1 MISSVPMKAPWGIGL
16 SKNLKH
22 NQVKNVTIE
31 GKKYAMFRNNAGKVS
46 LIDGVCPH
54 RGADLSKGKMTK
66 SGCVQ
71 CPYHG
76 WEFDA
81 SGKLV
86 KVPSLQNNCGV
97 PQKGSVSGYDV
108 VESGGF
114 IWLSEGDMA
123 LPTTLCDELF
133 DRQWTRVYGSKVL
146 DGNIVDWISNGV
158 DISHINYVHDF
169 ANEDNGRV
177 DNVTIEPHYGSCNF
191 DPDGNDCIDMNYVDC
206 YANVKPKASSNFTEH
221 MQPRDGSEIHSRF
234 IAPNT
239 TAIRIKL
246 KEPYEFITFTTLLP
260 VDENHTKMSWCLLY
274 PKNFVLDLPFVFKR
288 FYNEMYRTVS
298 QDEEIIKGLTPIEYK
313 VNVPCDM
320 YQIEALKMIGLNTQ
334 TFRKI

>member
-1 MISSVPMKAPWGIGL
+1 MITSIPMKAPWGIGL
-16 SKNLKH
+16 SKNLKY
-22 NQVKNVTIE
+22 NQVNSVTIE
-31 GKKYAMFRNNAGKVS
+31 GKKYAMFRNDKGKVS
-46 LIDGVCPH
+46 LIDGDCPH
-54 RGADLSKGKMTK
+54 RGADLTKGKMTK

-81 SGKLV
+81 SGGLV
-86 KVPSLQNNCGV
+86 KVPSLKDDCGV
-97 PQKGSVSGYDV
+97 PKKGNVEGYDV

-114 IWLSEGDMA
+114 IWLSERDMP
-123 LPTTLCDELF
+123 LPTKLCDELF
-133 DRQWTRVYGSKVL
+133 DNQWTRVYGSKVL
-146 DGNIVDWISNGV
+146 EGNIVDWIMNGV

-177 DNVTIEPHYGSCNF
+177 DNVVVKPHYAVC
-191 DPDGNDCIDMNYVDC
+191 DILECPLTEDGMVNYIDC

-221 MQPRDGSEIHSRF
+221 MQPHDGSEIHSRF

-239 TAIRIKL
+239 TTIRIKL
-246 KEPYEFITFTTLLP
+246 KDPYEFITFTTLLP
-260 VDENHTKMSWCLLY
+260 VDEKHTKMSWCLLY

-288 FYNEMYRTVS
+288 FYNEMYRTVT
-298 QDEEIIKGLTPIEYK
+298 QDEEIIKGLSPVEYS

-320 YQIEALKMIGLNTQ
+320 FQLEALKMIGL
-334 TFRKI
+334 